1 MISLENA
8 VTDTL
13 EELELE
19 EHVEAHIR
27 EVDQDRLYHVT
38 FQEKANG
45 NNRMVVSVAY
55 STEVGDLM
63 DDESWEGEIEIDLVS
78 REGMGP
84 MTAQVILELLAITLD
99 EDYYDSDSEDEE
111 EDSDDETE
119 SLPSEPRTPPPRAS
133 RPLVVPRL
141 QLPQRN
147 LP

>member
-1 MISLENA
+1 MRSLENA
-8 VTDTL
+8 VTDTI

-19 EHVEAHIR
+19 EHIEYDIR

-38 FQEKANG
+38 FQERANG
-45 NNRMVVSVAY
+45 NNRAVISVEY

-63 DDESWEGEIEIDLVS
+63 DDESWEGEIEVDLVS

-84 MTAQVILELLAITLD
+84 MTAQVILELLAISLD
-99 EDYYDSDSEDEE
+99 EDYYDSDSEEE

-119 SLPSEPRTPPPRAS
+119 SLPSQPRTPPPRAS

>member
-1 MISLENA
+1 M
-8 VTDTL
+8 
-13 EELELE
+13 E

-45 NNRMVVSVAY
+45 NNRMVVSVEY
-55 STEVGDLM
+55 SSEIGDLL
-63 DDESWEGEIEIDLVS
+63 DDESWEGEIEVELVS

-99 EDYYDSDSEDEE
+99 SDYYDSESEDEE

-119 SLPSEPRTPPPRAS
+119 SLPSEPRTPPVRVL

-141 QLPQRN
+141 QVPQRN

>member
-1 MISLENA
+1 MKNLENA
-8 VTDTL
+8 VTDTI

-19 EHVEAHIR
+19 EHIEYDI
-27 EVDQDRLYHVT
+27 EEMEQDRLYHVT
-38 FQEKANG
+38 FQERANG
-45 NNRMVVSVAY
+45 NNRAVVSVEY

-63 DDESWEGEIEIDLVS
+63 DDESWEGEIEVELVS

-84 MTAQVILELLAITLD
+84 MTAQLLMELLAITLD
-99 EDYYDSDSEDEE
+99 ADYYDSDSEDEE

-119 SLPSEPRTPPPRAS
+119 TLPSQPRTPPPRAS